1 VYEIQSDEN
10 PRHDASHYLHFI
22 VSDIYTYLLSSI
34 SIKRKDIIFF
44 MDMLTSGEIL
54 RYQNLQNVQKDF

>member
-1 VYEIQSDEN
+1 
-10 PRHDASHYLHFI
+10 
-22 VSDIYTYLLSSI
+22 
-34 SIKRKDIIFF
+34 